1 MGIEGSILLGKKA
14 KEWHDR
20 WLLPRAVEWTS
31 AKRVSL
37 GQS

>member
-20 WLLPRAVEWTS
+20 WLLPRAVE
-31 AKRVSL
+31 
-37 GQS
+37 